1 MDLFFLIGI
10 YSKILQIVFT
20 FYIFAI
26 IISLSANPT
35 NASKSVNAIAISG
48 LWLSSGYKCG
58 FDKWS
63 VEAYSLFGWI
73 YIESGLIYILLYL
86 INW

>member
-1 MDLFFLIGI
+1 MHLFFLVDMD
-10 YSKILQIVFT
+10 SILVLKVFT

-58 FDKWS
+58 FD
-63 VEAYSLFGWI
+63 
-73 YIESGLIYILLYL
+73 
-86 INW
+86 